1 LTVTIDT
8 ERVYP
13 NQPEANKLV
22 AAFGNAAE
30 AIRDS
35 VGLSEPELVSVK
47 IATIM
52 GGKPDTYELRQRGT
66 LTKPRMFVNNRP
78 GKIAP
83 MNGEPG
89 DVLRSF
95 FSMDEEGAW
104 GKLPDAAVQTF
115 MLKFAREARLHPEQ
129 ARSLSLAVN
138 LALCTR
144 AGFAA
149 TRDDIYSPEAV

>member
-1 LTVTIDT
+1 LTITVDT
-8 ERVYP
+8 GRVYP
-13 NQPEANKLV
+13 HQPEANKLV

-35 VGLSEPELVSVK
+35 VTLSEPEMVSVK
-47 IATIM
+47 IATIL

-66 LTKPRMFVNNRP
+66 LTKPRMFINNRP

-83 MNGEPG
+83 MNGEPEE
-89 DVLRSF
+89 VLRSF
-95 FSMDEEGAW
+95 FSMDENGAW
-104 GKLPDAAVQTF
+104 GKLPDAAVQMF
-115 MLKFAREARLHPEQ
+115 MLKFAREAQIQPEQ

-144 AGFAA
+144 AGIAA